1 MEGVQVQLIPVIDLM
16 RGEVVR
22 GIAGNRKEYQSNQSC
37 LLHGSAPLETA
48 AAFRTHFGI
57 EHIYLADLDAIEGRA
72 KPSPVI
78 NMLVDAGHQLVVDC
92 GVTSAVDAQD
102 LLKIGVSKIVVP
114 LESISSLQSVSEII
128 QVLGPHRTIFSLDL
142 KDGVPLGKVAA
153 NMSLETI
160 IRNVVDFGIETMIVL
175 DLAGVGTS
183 SGVKTIPLCRS
194 IQTSHRSLKIW
205 SGGGIRSMADVAALA
220 ANGVEGVLVAS
231 ALHDGRIT
239 PDDWGPLQSQHSS

>member
-1 MEGVQVQLIPVIDLM
+1 MQLIPVIDVM

-22 GIAGNRKEYQSNQSC
+22 GIAGNRKEYHANQSC
-37 LLHGSAPLETA
+37 LLNGSSPVETA
-48 AAFRTHFGI
+48 AAFRTHFCY
-57 EHIYLADLDAIEGRA
+57 EHIYLADLDAIERRA

-92 GVTSAVDAQD
+92 GVTSAVNAQD

-128 QVLGPHRTIFSLDL
+128 QELGPNRTIFSLDL
-142 KDGVPLGKVAA
+142 KNGIPLGKVAA
-153 NMSLETI
+153 NISLELI
-160 IRNVVDFGIETMIVL
+160 IKNVVDLGIETMIVL

-183 SGVKTIPLCRS
+183 TGVKTTSLCGS
-194 IQTSHRSLKIW
+194 IRTRHNNVKIW
-205 SGGGIRSMADVAALA
+205 SGGGIRSMADVASLA

-231 ALHDGRIT
+231 ALHDGGIT
-239 PDDWGPLQSQHSS
+239 PDDWATLQSQHSS